1 MKRTLIGL
9 AASAAMVTLSA
20 GAFAAV
26 QLDKSD
32 TAGAHKAGAMTLAQ
46 ASGQAGGNGP
56 AATMPEEQVGGKR
69 RTETDKP
76 GAMTNPNA
84 MAVPADSDS
93 VDASQSKRN
102 ETTSPAESGSK

>member
-32 TAGAHKAGAMTLAQ
+32 TGGAHKAGAMTLAQ
-46 ASGQAGGNGP
+46 ASGQSGGNGP

-69 RTETDKP
+69 RTETEKP
-76 GAMTNPNA
+76 MTNPNA
-84 MAVPADSDS
+84 MAVPADTDS

-102 ETTSPAESGSK
+102 DTTSPAESGSK